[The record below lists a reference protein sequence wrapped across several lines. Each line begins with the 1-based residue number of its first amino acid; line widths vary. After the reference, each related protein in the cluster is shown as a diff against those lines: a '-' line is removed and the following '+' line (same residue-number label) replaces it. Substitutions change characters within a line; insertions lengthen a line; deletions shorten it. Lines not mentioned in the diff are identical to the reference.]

1 MPRNINT
8 SLEDQICPDR
18 TVKIFWEPPENMDE
32 RSRYIVTV
40 CEEATKGDVCPFRKM
55 EKDATNV
62 TATLKSSKGYMVTV
76 VVENDC
82 GSSSAATLSIPPQG
96 K

>member
-1 MPRNINT
+1 MPINLSS
-8 SLEDQICPDR
+8 SLEDQICPNR
-18 TVKIFWEPPENMDE
+18 TMRIFWEPPENMDE
-32 RSRYIVTV
+32 KSHYNVTV
-40 CEEATKGDVCPFRKM
+40 CEEDSNDEVCPLRKI

-62 TATLKSSKGYMVTV
+62 TATLKSSRGYTVTV

-82 GSSSAATLSIPPQG
+82 GNSSAATLSIPPQG

>member
-1 MPRNINT
+1 MPRNINST
-8 SLEDQICPDR
+8 LEDQICPDR

-32 RSRYIVTV
+32 RSHYIVTV
-40 CEEATKGDVCPFRKM
+40 CEEAACPFRKM

-62 TATLKSSKGYMVTV
+62 TATLKSNRGLTVTV
-76 VVENDC
+76 VAENDC
-82 GSSSAATLSIPPQG
+82 GSSSAATLFIPPQG

>member
-1 MPRNINT
+1 MPSNIN
-8 SLEDQICPDR
+8 SFLEDQMCPDR
-18 TVKIFWEPPENMDE
+18 IVKIFWEPPENMDE
-32 RSRYIVTV
+32 RSHYIVTV

-55 EKDATNV
+55 IKDATNV
-62 TATLKSSKGYMVTV
+62 TATLKSSRGYTVTV
-76 VVENDC
+76 VLENDC

>member
-1 MPRNINT
+1 MPRNINS

-18 TVKIFWEPPENMDE
+18 IVKIFWEPPENMDE
-32 RSRYIVTV
+32 RTRYIVTV
-40 CEEATKGDVCPFRKM
+40 CEEDTKGEVCPLRKM
-55 EKDATNV
+55 ENDATNV
-62 TATLKSSKGYMVTV
+62 TAILKSNSGYMVTV

-82 GSSSAATLSIPPQG
+82 GSSSAVTLSIPPQG